1 MEDGFSLR
9 DATIGIF
16 GLGLMGGSL
25 AMALKGHCAHLIGFD
40 ADPATLELARAK
52 NIVDQA
58 ESPTKGEGLGVRA
71 NLFILA
77 TPIPAIL
84 DLLQQLPL
92 LISYPCI
99 VMDIGS
105 TKSEIRTAMSVLP
118 ENFDPIGGHPI
129 CGKEKLGLENAD
141 PNLFR
146 DSPFVVTTLDRT
158 TRRAKAAAQQIIA
171 TVEASYI
178 EMDAEDHDR
187 ILAITSHSPF
197 LISSALAHS
206 TPLEFSSLIGSGF
219 RSTSRLAGTP
229 AHMMTGVLKSNREN
243 ILNSIRQF
251 RTSLHAMELALQNE
265 EYHELEVIL
274 NQARVSYLSLVG
286 N

>member
-1 MEDGFSLR
+1 
-9 DATIGIF
+9 
-16 GLGLMGGSL
+16 
-25 AMALKGHCAHLIGFD
+25 
-40 ADPATLELARAK
+40 
-52 NIVDQA
+52 VDQA
-58 ESPTKGEGLGVRA
+58 ESPTRGEGLGVRA

-84 DLLQQLPL
+84 DLLQQLPS
-92 LISYPCI
+92 LISYACI

-105 TKSEIRTAMSVLP
+105 TKSEIRKAMSALP

-146 DSPFVVTTLDRT
+146 GSPFVVTTLDRT

-171 TVEASYI
+171 TIEASYI

-187 ILAITSHSPF
+187 ILATTSHSPF